1 MLLQQMSRFFPSVVA
16 KSWRAKSHGP
26 EG

>member
-1 MLLQQMSRFFPSVVA
+1 MISFFPSVVA